1 MRITGQGVG
10 EFLMSYYWFC
20 TLVYFAEPFIRSPCL
35 HCLFNLLFQN
45 ALSVP
50 DKACLFVFSL
60 QASAWLSVVIWGSMA
75 LLWFSSAPNDN
86 KNSGFAC
93 TLWGTR
99 CTLLSCECPPHPPP
113 PPPLFTMML
122 SGGPAPAHAT
132 KNQDMRWQRLAVLGP
147 FCVWRFKL
155 GAFWQ
160 LTLAFLIILLK
171 SGVIGR
177 ETAHKG

>member
-20 TLVYFAEPFIRSPCL
+20 TLVYFAEPFLRSPCL

-99 CTLLSCECPPHPPP
+99 CTLLSCECPPPP
-113 PPPLFTMML
+113 PPPL
-122 SGGPAPAHAT
+122 HH
-132 KNQDMRWQRLAVLGP
+132 DAVWWPCPCPCHKKSRYEVAETCRFGSLL
-147 FCVWRFKL
+147 CVK
-155 GAFWQ
+155 
-160 LTLAFLIILLK
+160 I
-171 SGVIGR
+171 
-177 ETAHKG
+177 